1 MGELVREQIGSMAND
16 LLVESR
22 RRLDDAAPRSVEDIR
37 AAGRP
42 LIGFS
47 DEMAAREKALTR
59 FMYANLY
66 HHPEQIGIAERMALV
81 IAGLAAA
88 YKADP
93 GLMPDRWRGSLP
105 SSEPAFTRHIGDF
118 IAGMTDRY
126 ALSRYREIIGPI
138 SIEGF

>member
-1 MGELVREQIGSMAND
+1 MVND
-16 LLVESR
+16 LLIESR
-22 RRLDDAAPRSVEDIR
+22 RRLADAAPGSVEDIR

-47 DEMAAREKALTR
+47 DEMAEREKALTR

-66 HHPEQIGIAERMALV
+66 HHPQQIEIANKTGEV
-81 IAGLAAA
+81 VAGLAAA

-93 GLMPDRWRGSLP
+93 SKMPERWVETLP
-105 SSEPAFTRHIGDF
+105 AEEPQRTRHIGDF

-126 ALSRYREIIGPI
+126 ALSRYRELVGPI
-138 SIEGF
+138 ELDEGF